1 MKQYVCID
9 KFGLENGQIRLSE
22 FIIKVDREQIKR
34 NCFENRTRRTANMA
48 SFCVFSFSL
57 WNAEANSLSL
67 SLHSCQEFIIHS
79 NHVKSLEQY
88 AIFIHMHKIHTQS
101 VSSWMECPCNLISFS
116 FSLIT

>member
-1 MKQYVCID
+1 MKQYVYID

-34 NCFENRTRRTANMA
+34 NCFESRARRTANMA

-67 SLHSCQEFIIHS
+67 FIRARNS
-79 NHVKSLEQY
+79 YPFESR
-88 AIFIHMHKIHTQS
+88 
-101 VSSWMECPCNLISFS
+101 
-116 FSLIT
+116 